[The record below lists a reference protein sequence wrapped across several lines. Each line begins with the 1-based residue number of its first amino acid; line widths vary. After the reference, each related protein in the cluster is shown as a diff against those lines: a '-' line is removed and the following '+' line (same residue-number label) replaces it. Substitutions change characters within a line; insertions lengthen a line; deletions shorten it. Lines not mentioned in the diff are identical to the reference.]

1 LLFRDVCE
9 YAANK
14 RCNATRCGSFTSS
27 SSFPS
32 IVAPFLL
39 SSITV
44 QHGGGGGGGGG
55 GGSGGGGGG
64 GSVCLFAFVQWRCPG
79 CENDRSHGHAV
90 RRCLPL
96 HR

>member
-1 LLFRDVCE
+1 
-9 YAANK
+9 
-14 RCNATRCGSFTSS
+14 
-27 SSFPS
+27 
-32 IVAPFLL
+32 
-39 SSITV
+39 V